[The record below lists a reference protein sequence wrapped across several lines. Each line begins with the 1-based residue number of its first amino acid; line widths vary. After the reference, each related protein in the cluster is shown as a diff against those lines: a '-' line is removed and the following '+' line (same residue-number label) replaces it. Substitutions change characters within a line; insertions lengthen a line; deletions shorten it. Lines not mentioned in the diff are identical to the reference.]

1 MKKLILIAGIAAL
14 AACGGQDAEAP
25 ANEVVA
31 ETDMA
36 ENAMTNAVSTAQSL
50 NGTSWQFTMDD
61 KQIIESIDDSGNY
74 IADTAAGEHYDHG
87 SYALKDGKACFTSAM
102 TDDGEMCW
110 TGPEAAVGDTVTVTN
125 DKGETLDVTRVDYR
139 PLTMPS

>member
-14 AACGGQDAEAP
+14 TACGGQEAEAP
-25 ANEVVA
+25 ANEMVA

-36 ENAMTNAVSTAQSL
+36 ENAMTSTVSTAQSL

-87 SYALKDGKACFTSAM
+87 SYTMKDGKACFTSAM
-102 TDDGEMCW
+102 NEDGEVCW
-110 TGPEAAVGDTVTVTN
+110 TGPDAGIGDTVTVTN